1 MDEAFH
7 KTKHGREPCVP
18 FLRRPRPSLD
28 SYTRGRGLSLPQ
40 GVVPNAGLT
49 PTRHNM
55 YYGPYQGATLRRTPY
70 LLGELRPCT
79 HCECLL
85 PRTNEFYAADKR
97 SSDGY
102 HSWCRDCQRE
112 KALAWQQD
120 NREWAKANSRTH
132 HRKNRNQNLAS
143 FQAWAKAHPLAA
155 PAHHAVHEALRSG
168 RLLMP
173 DTCDACGK
181 EDRVFFHHEDYT
193 RPLWGTALCHSC
205 HRKVHGARNLS
216 P

>member
-55 YYGPYQGATLRRTPY
+55 YYGPYQSVILRRTPY
-70 LLGELRPCT
+70 LLSEPRPCT
-79 HCECLL
+79 HCQCLL
-85 PRTNEFYAADKR
+85 PRTSEFYSADKR

-102 HSWCRDCQRE
+102 HSWCRECQRE
-112 KALAWQQD
+112 KALAWAEGH
-120 NREWAKANSRTH
+120 RERAKANA
-132 HRKNRNQNLAS
+132 RKHYRKHLNHYSSTCRSYSKSHPMVIGARNCVR
-143 FQAWAKAHPLAA
+143 AA
-155 PAHHAVHEALRSG
+155 IRDG
-168 RLLMP
+168 RLVMP
-173 DTCDACGK
+173 DSCDVCRGQG
-181 EDRVFFHHEDYT
+181 RVFFHHEDYA
-193 RPLWGTALCHSC
+193 RPLWGTTLCRSC